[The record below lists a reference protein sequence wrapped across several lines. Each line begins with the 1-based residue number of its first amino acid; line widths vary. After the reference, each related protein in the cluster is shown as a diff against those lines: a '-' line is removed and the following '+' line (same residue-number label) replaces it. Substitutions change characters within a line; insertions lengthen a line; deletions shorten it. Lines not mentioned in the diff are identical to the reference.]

1 MILLL
6 LLLGKAPKLC
16 YNNSLLCVCVDQMSN
31 LKWNPG
37 NFTSNNSLLLQTLIL
52 MTMTLL
58 LEKRSQKNDRF
69 WFVIKGGAMIII
81 FLSEIEKK
89 IEIGSKYVCQKYT
102 GLQCMD
108 LTKHVEKCDQN
119 IL

>member
-1 MILLL
+1 MILLVPL
-6 LLLGKAPKLC
+6 LEKAPKLC

-81 FLSEIEKK
+81 FLYKIEKK
-89 IEIGSKYVCQKYT
+89 NEIGSKYVCQKYT